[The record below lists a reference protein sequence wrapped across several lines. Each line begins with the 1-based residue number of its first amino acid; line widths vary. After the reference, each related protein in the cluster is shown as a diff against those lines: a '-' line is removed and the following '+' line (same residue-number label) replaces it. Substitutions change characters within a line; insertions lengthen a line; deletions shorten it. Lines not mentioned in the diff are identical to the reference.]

1 MRTRLA
7 NNHHFVLAISVF
19 LAALFSYSG
28 AIAADKVVVLFSAH
42 SMSQSMPWIA
52 QAAGLLKKYD
62 LDMELV
68 YVGGGPRA
76 AAATIAGGTDLTIV
90 GGVSIIRPFVQG
102 NKDLAFTGS
111 VKNILTHSIFAKGD
125 IKKPEDLR
133 RKKIGVTQIGSNPH
147 YFAVQALR
155 RFGIEAREI
164 AFIQTGGTGE
174 TLAALIAGGIDAAVL
189 LPPIDA
195 QAIDL
200 GYHYVINGP
209 ELGIPYAAT
218 TLVTR
223 RHLIAERQQ
232 VLSRAMRA
240 MAEAAMILHSDREFT
255 YKVLGKQLRI
265 TDRKILDAAYNSE
278 IKALEPRMVFKPE
291 ALQAILDEVAEI
303 DTRAK
308 KIKPQD
314 LVDTRFLDEM
324 EKSGFFDQ
332 LWSGKR

>member
-7 NNHHFVLAISVF
+7 NNHHCVLAMSMF
-19 LAALFSYSG
+19 FAAVFSYSG
-28 AIAADKVVVLFSAH
+28 AIAADKLIVLFSAH

-62 LDMELV
+62 LDMDLV

-76 AAATIAGGTDLTIV
+76 AAATIAGETDVTIV

-102 NKDLAFTGS
+102 NKDLAFIAS
-111 VKNILTHSIFAKGD
+111 VKNILTHSIFAKGA

-133 RKKIGVTQIGSNPH
+133 NKRIGVTQIGSNPH

-155 RFGIEAREI
+155 HFGIEAREVT
-164 AFIQTGGTGE
+164 FIQTGGTGE

-209 ELGIPYAAT
+209 ELRIPYAAT
-218 TLVTR
+218 TLVTHR
-223 RHLIAERQQ
+223 SKIAKRQE
-232 VLSRAMRA
+232 VLSRFMRV
-240 MAEAAMILHSDREFT
+240 MAEAAMILHTDREFT
-255 YKVLGKQLRI
+255 YKVLGKQLRL
-265 TDRKILDAAYNSE
+265 TDRKILAAAYNAE
-278 IKALEPRMVFKPE
+278 IKALEPRLAFKPE

-303 DTRAK
+303 DSRAK

>member
-7 NNHHFVLAISVF
+7 NNHYCVLAISVF
-19 LAALFSYSG
+19 LAAVFNYSG
-28 AIAADKVVVLFSAH
+28 AMAADRLVVLYSAR
-42 SMSQSMPWIA
+42 SLSQSMPWIA
-52 QAAGLLKKYD
+52 EAAGLLKKYD

-76 AAATIAGGTDLTIV
+76 AAATIAGDTGVTVV
-90 GGVSIIRPFVQG
+90 GGVSIVRPFVQG
-102 NKDLAFTGS
+102 NKDLAFIGS
-111 VKNILTHSIFAKGD
+111 VKNILTHSIFAKPD
-125 IKKPEDLR
+125 IKKPENL
-133 RKKIGVTQIGSNPH
+133 RKKRIGDTQIGSNPH

-155 RFGIEAREI
+155 HFGIEAREV
-164 AFIQTGGTGE
+164 AFIQTGGTAE
-174 TLAALIAGGIDAAVL
+174 TLAALVAKGVDAAVL

-209 ELGIPYAAT
+209 ELRIPYAAT

-223 RHLIAERQQ
+223 RSLIAERQR
-232 VLSRAMRA
+232 VLSRVMRV
-240 MAEAAMILHSDREFT
+240 MAEAAMILHTDREFT
-255 YKVLGKQLRI
+255 YKVLGKQLRL
-265 TDRKILDAAYNSE
+265 TDRKILDAAYNAE
-278 IKALEPRMVFKPE
+278 IKALEPRLVFKPE

-303 DTRAK
+303 DSRAK

>member
-1 MRTRLA
+1 MKTKLA
-7 NNHHFVLAISVF
+7 TDHQWVLAISVF
-19 LAALFSYSG
+19 IAAVFGYSEVM
-28 AIAADKVVVLFSAH
+28 AADKVVVLYSAR
-42 SMSQSMPWIA
+42 SLSQSMPWIVE
-52 QAAGLLKKYD
+52 AAGLTKKYD
-62 LDMELV
+62 FDMELV

-76 AAATIAGGTDLTIV
+76 AAATIAGGTDVTIV
-90 GGVSIIRPFVQG
+90 GGVSIIRPFAQG

-111 VKNILTHSIFAKGD
+111 IKNILTHSIFSKGD

-133 RKKIGVTQIGSNPH
+133 HKRIGVTQIGSNPH

-155 RFGIEAREI
+155 HFGIEAREV
-164 AFIQTGGTGE
+164 AFIQTGGTAE
-174 TLAALIAGGIDAAVL
+174 TLAALVAKGIDAAVL

-209 ELGIPYAAT
+209 ELRIPYAAT
-218 TLVTR
+218 TLVAR
-223 RHLIAERQQ
+223 RSTIAERQRVIGRIMQ
-232 VLSRAMRA
+232 A
-240 MAEAAMILHSDREFT
+240 MAEAAKILHTDREFT

-265 TDRKILDAAYNSE
+265 TDRKVLDAAYNSE
-278 IKALEPRMVFKPE
+278 IKALEPRLVFKPE

-303 DTRAK
+303 DPRAK

-324 EKSGFFDQ
+324 EKSGFFDR